1 MGGEEIRDPGERPAR
16 TIARVAAIGAVAA
29 ALLLVILSLAGG
41 GTYQVTAQFQNAG
54 QLVRGNLVQIGGVQA
69 GSVEGFDITPSGV
82 IEVRLAIDDAYAP
95 LKPGTRA
102 VIRQGSQ
109 ASVAG
114 KYVDLHMPPE
124 DGSGATIP
132 DGGTIGLADTTTVVE
147 FDQFLSIFDEKTRGS
162 LKGFIEGQNR
172 QYAGRG
178 ADASEAFPYLSPSLG
193 QTASLFRELGH
204 DQAVLERFL
213 VDTSRFVT
221 ALADRDDDL
230 SAVVGNL
237 NRTTGALAAER
248 EALAQAISAFP
259 GFMRSANT
267 TLANVRS
274 TLDEVD
280 PFVEASKPVAR
291 RLKPYL
297 ANLTPFARD
306 ARPTVRNLSDALRSH
321 GASNDLVELAR
332 TYPDLAR
339 IAVEDAQRNGESRR
353 GAFPELSEALEES
366 APIVAH
372 GRPYTV
378 DFLGWLDDFS
388 HTGGTD
394 ALGGFSR
401 SQIYL
406 NAFTLQLPPG
416 VNCPSAAQL
425 GEGCLLADLSDTL
438 GFDTSNLR
446 GEAFK
451 SVARTEQYKRCPGGA
466 EEPAED
472 GSNVWTE
479 AEQEELDCREE
490 DRATGA
496 IE

>member
-1 MGGEEIRDPGERPAR
+1 M
-16 TIARVAAIGAVAA
+16 AA
-29 ALLLVILSLAGG
+29 ALLLVILSIAGG
-41 GTYQVTAQFQNAG
+41 GGGYQVTAQFQNAG
-54 QLVRGNLVQIGGVQA
+54 QLVRGNIVQVGGVPV
-69 GSVEGFDITPSGV
+69 GRVEAFEITPNGAV
-82 IEVRLAIDDAYAP
+82 AVRLSIDDEHAP

-162 LKGFIEGQNR
+162 LKGFFKGQNR

-178 ADASEAFPYLSPSLG
+178 ADANAAFPYLSPSLG

-204 DQAVLERFL
+204 DEAVLERFL

-221 ALADRDDDL
+221 ALADRDEDL
-230 SAVVGNL
+230 SALVGNL

-248 EALAQAISAFP
+248 EALAQAVSAFP

-291 RLKPYL
+291 RLRPYL
-297 ANLTPFARD
+297 ANLKPFAKD
-306 ARPTVRNLSDALRSH
+306 ARPTVRNLSAALRSD
-321 GASNDLVELAR
+321 GSANDLVELAR

-339 IAVEDAQRNGESRR
+339 IAVEQAQRNGERRR

-401 SQIYL
+401 SQIYF
-406 NAFTLQLPPG
+406 NAFTPMLPAG

-446 GEAFK
+446 GEVFK
-451 SVARTEQYKRCPGGA
+451 AVARTEQYKRCPGAA
-466 EEPAED
+466 EEPAKD
-472 GSNVWTE
+472 GSNVWSE